1 MTMPTYFIS
10 HGGGPWPW
18 MPEAQTMYAPLRAA
32 LQDIPRQLGRTPKAI
47 LMVSAHW
54 EAQQANLLVASAAQP
69 SMVYDYY
76 GFPSHTYE
84 IHYPA
89 PGDPAVTVSGCGW
102 GSRTRAHQNQTT
114 RGEMHHVDRR
124 QVG

>member
-18 MPEAQTMYAPLRAA
+18 MAEAQTMYAPLRAA

-54 EAQQANLLVASAAQP
+54 EANESNLLVAGAQSP

-89 PGDPAVTVSGCGW
+89 PGDPAL
-102 GSRTRAHQNQTT
+102 AQ
-114 RGEMHHVDRR
+114 
-124 QVG
+124 QVCQLCQ